1 MLRPLV
7 TYDKVETTALA
18 QRIGT
23 YETSILPFDDCC
35 SLFVPAHPATR
46 ARVEDAAKA
55 EAKLDV
61 AAEVAAAVA
70 GERADRDHLI
80 RSPMIVD
87 SPMPASSQ
95 HPTAPASA
103 DREPATLAEK
113 HARLRAVIAGYGS
126 ALVCFSGGVDSTL
139 LLRVAH
145 DVLGDRCT
153 ALTTVSVTMAAS
165 ERQAARDLAALIG
178 ARLELVDSHELER
191 PGFAENPVN
200 RCYHCKAELLE
211 IARPRADAL
220 GLARGPAR
228 HQPRRSRRPPSWP
241 RAADERGARHPLV
254 DAGFTKPDVRALS
267 RELGLPTWDKPQLAC
282 LSSRFPYGT
291 EITPERLQRVDA
303 FEDGLRA
310 LGFRQLRVR
319 YHGEVARLEID
330 VADMPRVLEP
340 GVRESIVALGRAQG
354 FTFVA
359 LDLAGF
365 SSGSLNKL
373 IALRPR

>member
-1 MLRPLV
+1 MEAPLR
-7 TYDKVETTALA
+7 
-18 QRIGT
+18 R
-23 YETSILPFDDCC
+23 
-35 SLFVPAHPATR
+35 PA
-46 ARVEDAAKA
+46 V
-55 EAKLDV
+55 
-61 AAEVAAAVA
+61 
-70 GERADRDHLI
+70 
-80 RSPMIVD
+80 
-87 SPMPASSQ
+87 
-95 HPTAPASA
+95 
-103 DREPATLAEK
+103 TLADK
-113 HARLRAVIAGYGS
+113 HAHLRELLSGYAS

-145 DVLGDRCT
+145 DVLGDRCIG
-153 ALTTVSVTMAAS
+153 LTTISVTMAAS
-165 ERQAARDLAALIG
+165 ERRAATELAGLIG
-178 ARLELVDSHELER
+178 ARLEVVDSHELER
-191 PGFAENPVN
+191 EGFAQNPTD

-220 GLARGPAR
+220 GVAEVLLGTNLDDLGD
-228 HQPRRSRRPPSWP
+228 HRPGL

-254 DAGFTKPDVRALS
+254 DAGFSKGDVRALS

-291 EITPERLQRVDA
+291 EITPERLSRVDA
-303 FEDGLRA
+303 FEDGLRG

-330 VADMPRVLEP
+330 VADLPRAVDP
-340 GVRESIVALGRAQG
+340 AIRESIVALGRAQG

-373 IALRPR
+373 IALRTKRES

>member
-1 MLRPLV
+1 M
-7 TYDKVETTALA
+7 
-18 QRIGT
+18 
-23 YETSILPFDDCC
+23 
-35 SLFVPAHPATR
+35 VPM
-46 ARVEDAAKA
+46 
-55 EAKLDV
+55 EA
-61 AAEVAAAVA
+61 
-70 GERADRDHLI
+70 
-80 RSPMIVD
+80 P
-87 SPMPASSQ
+87 Q
-95 HPTAPASA
+95 THPTPSLA
-103 DREPATLAEK
+103 DK
-113 HARLRAVIAGYGS
+113 HAHLREVLGGYTS

-145 DVLGDRCT
+145 DVLGDRCVG
-153 ALTTVSVTMAAS
+153 LTTVSVTMAAS
-165 ERQAARDLAALIG
+165 ERQAAGDLAAQIG
-178 ARLELVDSHELER
+178 ARLEIVDSHELER
-191 PGFAENPVN
+191 EGFAQNPTD

-220 GLARGPAR
+220 GLAEVLLGTNLDDLGD
-228 HQPRRSRRPPSWP
+228 HRPGL

-254 DAGFTKPDVRALS
+254 DAGFTKGDVRALS

-330 VADMPRVLEP
+330 APDLPRAVEP
-340 GVRESIVALGRAQG
+340 AIRDAIVALGRAQG
-354 FTFVA
+354 FTFIA

-373 IALRPR
+373 ISLRAKPR